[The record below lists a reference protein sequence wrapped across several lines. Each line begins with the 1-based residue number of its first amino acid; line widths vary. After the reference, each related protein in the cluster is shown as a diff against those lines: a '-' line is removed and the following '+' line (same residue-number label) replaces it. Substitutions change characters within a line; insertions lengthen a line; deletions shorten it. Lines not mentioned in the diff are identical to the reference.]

1 MSLKP
6 AVRFVIAFGILFGI
20 LYALLTPETFTTM
33 KAQTVVVNGPN
44 PPMTDTQIER
54 ALGVSPYLP
63 PVEEEEEYQNKV

>member
-20 LYALLTPETFTTM
+20 LYGLLTPETFTTM
-33 KAQTVVVNGPN
+33 KAQTVVINGPTN
-44 PPMTDTQIER
+44 PMTDTQIER

-63 PVEEEEEYQNKV
+63 SLEEEDYQNNP

>member
-33 KAQTVVVNGPN
+33 KAQSIVLNGPTY
-44 PPMTDTQIER
+44 PMTETQIEQT
-54 ALGVSPYLP
+54 LGVTQYLP
-63 PVEEEEEYQNKV
+63 PIEEEEEYQNKV